1 MVIILHEQIE
11 INTAYITLGQFMKLA
26 NVLESGGMVKSYIQN
41 EGVLVNGELEH
52 RRGRKLYPDDIIK
65 AEGKSY
71 VVVKDN

>member
-1 MVIILHEQIE
+1 MVIILHEIE
-11 INTAYITLGQFMKLA
+11 INTAYIALGQFMKLM

-52 RRGRKLYPDDIIK
+52 RRGRKLYPNDVVE

-71 VVVKDN
+71 LVVKENK